1 MCLWSLLSVSVST
14 TAFSL
19 SVSVRTQ
26 KPSEIRNLICCILF
40 SRVWWDGKKTDR
52 RQNVSRCGDGER
64 GTSPPPSGPPLPPPP
79 VAQHKTG
86 RTKYKGSSS
95 CCHHGLAALLQ
106 DRQGGVVGVE
116 GMHYFV
122 PPLHIYLTY
131 FGMHWLGS
139 ACCLWETWTINGE
152 NRTESEIHSQ
162 YKVHYVITH
171 YFRISAMTHGSTSCS
186 HFHHDT

>member
-1 MCLWSLLSVSVST
+1 MVPFQGFPPNSEYLPCLYRISLSGLRNVSFNELETLACEMFVKADEMPCST
-14 TAFSL
+14 FIWCAFGL

-122 PPLHIYLTY
+122 HPLHIYLTY

-139 ACCLWETWTINGE
+139 ACCL
-152 NRTESEIHSQ
+152 
-162 YKVHYVITH
+162 
-171 YFRISAMTHGSTSCS
+171 
-186 HFHHDT
+186 